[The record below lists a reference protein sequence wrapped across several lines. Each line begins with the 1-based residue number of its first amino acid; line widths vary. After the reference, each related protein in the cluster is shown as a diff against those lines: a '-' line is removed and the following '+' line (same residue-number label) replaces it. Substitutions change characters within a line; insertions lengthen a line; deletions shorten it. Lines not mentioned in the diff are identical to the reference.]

1 MQHPPVVIALP
12 ETGGTRQQALS
23 GLRHHGFKR
32 IKMAQPQ
39 IDIYTKF
46 ACPFCV
52 RAKRLLAEKG
62 AAFTEYDITMGG
74 EKRDEML
81 ARAPNAM
88 TVPQIF
94 IGETHVGGSDDLAAL
109 ERAGKLDALLAG

>member
-1 MQHPPVVIALP
+1 MTAP
-12 ETGGTRQQALS
+12 S
-23 GLRHHGFKR
+23 
-32 IKMAQPQ
+32 

-52 RAKRLLAEKG
+52 RAKHLLDKKG
-62 AAFTEYDITMGG
+62 ASYSEHDITMGG

-81 ARAPNAM
+81 ARAPMAR

-94 IGETHVGGSDDLAAL
+94 IGETHVGGSDELAAL
-109 ERAGKLDALLAG
+109 EAAGKLDALLAG